1 MLYII
6 SIVLAFLWGLGLL
19 TSNTLGGFLH
29 ILVIFAVGL
38 PLIQL
43 LRKRSQRI
51 AQLDHESRIHLGRR
65 GTV

>member
-6 SIVLAFLWGLGLL
+6 SAVLAFLWGLGLL

-29 ILVIFAVGL
+29 VLLICAIGL

-43 LRKRSQRI
+43 LRKRSQHI
-51 AQLDHESRIHLGRR
+51 AQVDHESRIHL
-65 GTV
+65 